1 MGGWVFSSL
10 SGQAPTRAETEDA
23 PEPLQGRGDGDVLLP
38 PGATDASVA
47 VLAEQDAE
55 RAAVQKWLLLRMEGP
70 GVGTPADMHV
80 HHFVLARRLLAT
92 VVDPYVA
99 SLLSVEARPFVPQ
112 SLRECFDRPCALAV
126 AFPRKPPPFQP
137 RTFAAYL
144 RALGEFPLPAKLK
157 EAAARFRAQGEEADP
172 YQVFGIH
179 RAVVRPKLY
188 VENLAALVQLEE
200 LQAERDMRR
209 YDLFSVRLDYR
220 EQPPTRAESEAAD
233 AGAEGP
239 KQGKLLVTITV
250 PGAAENR
257 PPLAYGDEVRLRP
270 AGAGEAGGPAMV
282 EVRAVVLDRKEE
294 RVRLLL
300 PPEFPT
306 EAHPPGSRWHV
317 RFTYERFAF
326 RFLRAGLQ
334 RLTAT
339 AEGLAN
345 SMRFLFPIPDA
356 TPQPPPLVAR
366 EEDICWI
373 NPLVNTEQ
381 KAAVTAIVNGAH
393 GRAPFLLF
401 GPPGTGKTLTLIE
414 AILQVCAHVPGAK
427 VLAVAPSDVA
437 ADIVCER
444 LAARLRP
451 SELFRLNWYSRR
463 FESLKIAL
471 LPYSC
476 WDAGAGLFSLPVDPD
491 PYGFVQRCKVV
502 VCTCAA
508 SGLLALLRRPG
519 EAPLEFTHVFVDES
533 SQALQPEILVPLS
546 LAGPETSVVRLALCD
561 DVACCMAMAVDAP
574 AAVRSLLTNPNPTQN
589 KHIHTDP
596 GRRPQAAGPVHAQ
609 PPCLAAGA
617 GQVSAGAPDGHA
629 GHVRRAGPRAAAGAQ
644 VHRAA
649 LQELPEPSGARVR
662 ACVYVYVF

>member
-10 SGQAPTRAETEDA
+10 HGQAPARAETEDA
-23 PEPLQGRGDGDVLLP
+23 PEPLQDRGDVLLA

-55 RAAVQKWLLLRMEGP
+55 RLAVQKWLLLRLEGP

-92 VVDPYVA
+92 VVDPSVV
-99 SLLSVEARPFVPQ
+99 SLLSVEAKPFVPQ
-112 SLRECFDRPCALAV
+112 SLREAFDQPSARTV
-126 AFPRKPPPFQP
+126 TFPHDPPPFQP
-137 RTFAAYL
+137 RAFAVYL
-144 RALGEFPLPAKLK
+144 QALDEFPLPQRLIK
-157 EAAARFRAQGEEADP
+157 AAARFWSQRRQADP
-172 YQVFGIH
+172 YQMFEIH

-188 VENLAALVQLEE
+188 VENLMALVQLEE

-209 YDLFSVRLDYR
+209 YDLFSVKLDYYKR
-220 EQPPTRAESEAAD
+220 RAATRDDGSEAR
-233 AGAEGP
+233 EN
-239 KQGKLLVTITV
+239 LVVTIVV

-270 AGAGEAGGPAMV
+270 AAAAAML

-300 PPEFPT
+300 PPDFPSET
-306 EAHPPGSRWHV
+306 YPAGSRWHV

-326 RFLRAGLQ
+326 RFLCAGLK
-334 RLTAT
+334 RLMAT
-339 AEGLAN
+339 QEGLAN
-345 SMRFLFPIPDA
+345 SMRFLFPVSDA
-356 TPQPPPLVAR
+356 SSQPPPVVER
-366 EEDICWI
+366 EEDMGWI
-373 NPLVNTEQ
+373 NPLVNEEQ
-381 KAAVTAIVNGAH
+381 KAAVTAVVNRAH

-414 AILQVCAHVPGAK
+414 AILQVCQHIPGAK
-427 VLAVAPSDVA
+427 ILAVAPSDVA

-463 FESLKIAL
+463 FESLKVAL

-476 WDAGAGLFSLPVDPD
+476 WDAEAGLFSLPEDPD
-491 PYGFVQRCKVV
+491 PYTFVRSRQVV

-519 EAPLEFTHVFVDES
+519 EPPLAFTHVFVDES

-546 LAGPETSVVRLALCD
+546 LAGPETSVVRGFF
-561 DVACCMAMAVDAP
+561 VIQMTVDASNEVLI
-574 AAVRSLLTNPNPTQN
+574 A
-589 KHIHTDP
+589 
-596 GRRPQAAGPVHAQ
+596 
-609 PPCLAAGA
+609 
-617 GQVSAGAPDGHA
+617 
-629 GHVRRAGPRAAAGAQ
+629 
-644 VHRAA
+644 HRT
-649 LQELPEPSGARVR
+649 S
-662 ACVYVYVF
+662 